1 MNLLPI
7 TLQSLSTPT
16 EPTDERRILE
26 MLNEVNSELDNLLS
40 HLDSI
45 LTTDT
50 SK

>member
-7 TLQSLSTPT
+7 TLQSLGTPT
-16 EPTDERRILE
+16 ELTEWRLLQ
-26 MLNEVNSELDNLLS
+26 MLQEINSELDNLLS

-45 LTTDT
+45 LDT